1 VEENTRHILNI
12 IAYIVSVAASIATL
26 LQFLIRD
33 HYVHLHLKGLLKR
46 RLIFSS
52 ARILREIEK
61 LADQIK
67 KGPNAFAP
75 HVVIGIG
82 GRTTGGSPRFG
93 GAIVALHLAS
103 ARHLNTTALY
113 LDYLRTE
120 KGLGNDRLLIDA
132 ANNNTCNAVASGIV
146 ITIPAR
152 DVTGRILVVD
162 DWSKTGETI
171 SDVVEKLESALKQQA
186 PQMTFSIQVA
196 AVVRAKIQTNLK
208 GGRDWEKTFRFRRY
222 LSNLQVEFPWHA

>member
-1 VEENTRHILNI
+1 MENIAVLNI
-12 IAYIVSVAASIATL
+12 IAYILSVAAIIRV
-26 LQFLIRD
+26 LIRD
-33 HYVHLHLKGLLKR
+33 FYVHLRLKGLLKR
-46 RLIFSS
+46 KLIFSS
-52 ARILREIEK
+52 SRIIREIEK

-82 GRTTGGSPRFG
+82 GRTIGGSPRFG

-120 KGLGNDRLLIDA
+120 SGDDRLLVDA
-132 ANNNTCNAVASGIV
+132 ANRKTCKAVSSDIV
-146 ITIPAR
+146 RTLPKR
-152 DVTGRILVVD
+152 DLMGRILVVD
-162 DWSKTGETI
+162 DWSQSGGTI
-171 SDVVEKLESALKQQA
+171 SGVVEKLESALKQEA
-186 PQMTFSIQVA
+186 PQRTFSIQVA
-196 AVVRAKIQTNLK
+196 TVVRAKTQTNLK
-208 GGRDWEKTFRFRRY
+208 GDRDWEKTFRFRRH